1 MFDRKTYLF
10 VVLIVLQG
18 LSSISSF
25 SPRIKTFV
33 CRGKGIVERSTQLTA
48 ELERKDGSDQAMFE
62 GVIELA
68 NSSSIESTAKAAA
81 ATSETN
87 VNGGVVLAP
96 FLSQGEI
103 DPEAMNPDLSDPK
116 QARVIVYIILSL
128 VPVLFLI
135 PLMIGSRD
143 LIPLDAV
150 PPVQM

>member
-1 MFDRKTYLF
+1 M
-10 VVLIVLQG
+10 
-18 LSSISSF
+18 
-25 SPRIKTFV
+25 
-33 CRGKGIVERSTQLTA
+33 ERSTQLTA

-68 NSSSIESTAKAAA
+68 DSSSIESTAKAASVI
-81 ATSETN
+81 SETK
-87 VNGGVVLAP
+87 VNGSVLAP

-103 DPEAMNPDLSDPK
+103 DPEAMNPDLKDPK
-116 QARVIVYIILSL
+116 QARVILYIILSL
-128 VPVLFLI
+128 VPILFLI